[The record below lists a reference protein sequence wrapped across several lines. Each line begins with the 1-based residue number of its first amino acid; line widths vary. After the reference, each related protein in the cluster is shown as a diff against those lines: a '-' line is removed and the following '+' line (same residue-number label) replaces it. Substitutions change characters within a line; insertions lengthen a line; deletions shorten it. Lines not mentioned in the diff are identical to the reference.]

1 MALSAASLL
10 LLAACAEGHH
20 LDENTGG
27 GSVSSSSA
35 VGVTSSSSVGVTS
48 SSSVGV
54 TSSSSSST
62 SSAVSTTSSS
72 SGVGG
77 DAASSSA
84 GVGGEGGAGGIGAGG
99 AGGDGGAG
107 VTSTTAGTSVSSTT
121 STSVSTSASTSAS
134 TSVSSTTS
142 SATGGGGSVTS
153 TATSASSGGGPT
165 GELEVQYAVRE
176 TAASTQNLSFKVN
189 VRNTGD
195 EPIALSD
202 VTIRYWFTVDGASSA
217 FEGKCDFTEIAGG
230 CRSISSSFDTASG
243 TEADRYLELGFS
255 STAGNLA
262 PGATSGEMQ
271 IRIHSE
277 RYEQMMQTNDHS
289 FGATLTAWT
298 PWENMTAYRDGVL
311 AWGVE
316 P

>member
-20 LDENTGG
+20 LDENAGG

-35 VGVTSSSSVGVTS
+35 VGVTSSSAVGVTS
-48 SSSVGV
+48 SSASG
-54 TSSSSSST
+54 T

-77 DAASSSA
+77 DAASTSA
-84 GVGGEGGAGGIGAGG
+84 GAGGEGGAGGIGGAGG
-99 AGGDGGAG
+99 AGGDGGAD
-107 VTSTTAGTSVSSTT
+107 VTSTTASTSVSSA
-121 STSVSTSASTSAS
+121 ASTSAS

-153 TATSASSGGGPT
+153 TTTSASSGGGPT

-176 TAASTQNLSFKVN
+176 AAASTQNLSFKVN

-202 VTIRYWFTVDGASSA
+202 VTIRYWFTADGASSA
-217 FEGKCDFTEIAGG
+217 FEGECDFTEVAGG
-230 CRSISSSFDTASG
+230 RDGITRTFGTTSG

-255 STAGNLA
+255 PAAGNLA
-262 PGATSGEMQ
+262 PGATAGETQ

-277 RYEQMMQTNDHS
+277 RYEHMMQTNDHS
-289 FGATLTAWT
+289 FDATLTAWT